1 MDVRERDGA
10 GRVSRVRGVERC
22 KVRKDEVL
30 NVHKRVGLI
39 THRIFKAPNFV
50 FVSSMDGGDVKEA
63 GVSVPQDMPF
73 SSGFEGPKIFF
84 ELKNVMEFSSKLLF
98 KSKEKGRG
106 V

>member
-10 GRVSRVRGVERC
+10 GRVSTVRGIERC
-22 KVRKDEVL
+22 KVGKDEVL
-30 NVHKRVGLI
+30 NVHKRVGL

-50 FVSSMDGGDVKEA
+50 LVSSMDDGDVKEA

-73 SSGFEGPKIFF
+73 SSRFEGLKIFF
-84 ELKNVMEFSSKLLF
+84 ELENVMELSSKLLF